1 MISNSPW
8 SKIERRLAQVLA
20 KRTVKLRHPRPM
32 ISFTF
37 DDVPY
42 SACTRGRRLME
53 QYGVRGTYYICGG
66 LTGRMEPERMHTLD
80 TLQAL
85 NKAGHEI
92 GCHGFEH
99 IQHQTLSHEKVE
111 ADLARNLQF
120 LRDQGISTDDLNF
133 AFPFGCSSP
142 GLKRLVS
149 RRFTSARGIAD
160 GLNVGEVDLAL
171 LKATR
176 LYQSRISEAQVTALI
191 EENARQCGW
200 LIFFTH
206 GVDDEPDAY
215 GCTPD
220 LLEHALH
227 IAVQSGAQV
236 LTVRDALQRALE
248 QP

>member
-8 SKIERRLAQVLA
+8 SKIERRLAQALA
-20 KRTVKLRHPRPM
+20 KRTVRLRHSRPM

-37 DDVPY
+37 DNALY

-53 QYGVRGTYYICGG
+53 QYKVRGTFYISGG
-66 LTGRMEPERMHTLD
+66 LTGRMQPERMHTLE

-92 GCHGFEH
+92 GCRGFEH
-99 IQHQTLSHEKVE
+99 IQYQTLSREQVE

-120 LRDQGISTDDLNF
+120 LRDHGLATDHLNF
-133 AFPFGCSSP
+133 AYPFGCSSP

-149 RRFTSARGIAD
+149 RRFISARGIAD
-160 GLNVGEVDLAL
+160 GLNVGEADLAL

-176 LYQSRISEAQVTALI
+176 LYQGRLSDAQVTALI
-191 EENARQCGW
+191 EDNVRQCGW
-200 LIFFTH
+200 LIFLTH

-227 IAVQSGAQV
+227 MAVQSGAQV
-236 LTVRDALQRALE
+236 LTVRDALQQALE
-248 QP
+248 HP